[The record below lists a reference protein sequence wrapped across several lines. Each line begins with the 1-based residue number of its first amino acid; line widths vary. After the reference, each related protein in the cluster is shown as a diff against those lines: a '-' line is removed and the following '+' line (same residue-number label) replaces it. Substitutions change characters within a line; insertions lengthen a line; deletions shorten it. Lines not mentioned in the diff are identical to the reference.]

1 MAIFDTSR
9 EFVLEKADVEQV
21 LDAYNRKRGTRLKLG
36 KLIGSG
42 IGYVY
47 DVSGTDTPQVVK
59 VVDTRRLTRS
69 DKAGGGPFR
78 RCTKTVHPQTLD
90 NQRWLYQ
97 VTKLEI
103 ESMQKLA
110 GNPNVMPLCDA
121 FEYTDPFWEN
131 KSAEA
136 CNYERTFL
144 IFMPKLVPLE
154 NYIQVGKISEDVL
167 VRMAADICNALSGC
181 QNINIIHRDLKP
193 DNIYARM
200 ENGSPSFVLGDFG
213 AAHRMQS
220 QCETG
225 VTRVG
230 TEKYWSPEVCYGR
243 TVTYSAD
250 VYSLGM
256 VLYYLI
262 SGQFPYTQITAT
274 GTVPAQPRPLEDIS
288 PQLAAVIYRAIQY
301 APDKRY
307 ASAGELRG
315 ALLPVQR
322 TDTEIS
328 GGPFKAAKHKLLDG
342 KVDEAL
348 EIAERNLD
356 STEPNGVQCLSLAG
370 YIRYGCAA
378 AAAKPLVG
386 RQVENDLLSAVQV
399 GDPLASCVIGMIY
412 MDRASACRKQGNEK
426 GRVDCQGKAVIY
438 LRRSAEA
445 GYTLAMYLYGRILYE
460 NRCPDVQ
467 ACDKKQGLDYI
478 RRACDNGYLEAVRI
492 FQRIAERDPDVR
504 IGAAANELMKL
515 ELGLDDNYDERRVAS
530 LNAIL

>member
-1 MAIFDTSR
+1 MAKYNDSR
-9 EFVLEKADVEQV
+9 AFVLEESDVVEM
-21 LDAYNRKRGTRLKLG
+21 LDAYNRQRGKRLKLG
-36 KLIGSG
+36 KRIASG
-42 IGYVY
+42 GYGYIY
-47 DVSGTDTPQVVK
+47 DVIGTDTPQVVK
-59 VVDTRRLTRS
+59 VVDTRKLTRS

-78 RCTKTVHPQTLD
+78 RCTKAVHPQTLE
-90 NQRWLYQ
+90 NQHWLYR
-97 VTKLEI
+97 VTRLEI
-103 ESMQKLA
+103 ESMQNLA

-121 FEYTDPFWEN
+121 FEYADPFWGDLP
-131 KSAEA
+131 AAA

-144 IFMPKLVPLE
+144 IFMPKLEPLE
-154 NYIQVGKISEDVL
+154 DYIQVGKISEDVL
-167 VRMAADICNALSGC
+167 VRMAADISNALSGC
-181 QNINIIHRDLKP
+181 RNVNVIHRDLKP
-193 DNIYARM
+193 DNIYVRT
-200 ENGSPSFVLGDFG
+200 ENGKTSFVLGDFG

-230 TEKYWSPEVCYGR
+230 TDKYCSPEVRYGR

-262 SGQFPYTQITAT
+262 SGKFPYAEITAT
-274 GTVPAQPRPLEDIS
+274 ATVPEHPRPLENTS

-307 ASAGELRG
+307 ASADELRR
-315 ALLPVQR
+315 ALLSVQR
-322 TDTEIS
+322 SDAEIS
-328 GGPFKAAKHKLLDG
+328 GGPFKAAKQKLLDG

-348 EIAERNLD
+348 EIAERSRD
-356 STEPNGVQCLSLAG
+356 STEPNGVRCSSLAG
-370 YIRYGCAA
+370 YIRYGRAA
-378 AAAKPLVG
+378 AADKPGVG
-386 RQVENDLLSAVQV
+386 KQVERDLLSASQD
-399 GDPLASCVIGMIY
+399 GDPLARCVIGMIY
-412 MDRASACRKQGNEK
+412 MDRAGACRKQGDEK
-426 GRVDCQGKAVIY
+426 GRVGCQGKAVNY

-467 ACDKKQGLDYI
+467 ARDRKLGLDYI

-492 FQRIAERDPDVR
+492 LRRIAERDPDVQ
-504 IGAAANELMKL
+504 IGEAANALMKL
-515 ELGLDDNYDERRVAS
+515 ELGDNYAERCVAS